1 MFDSDFRKI
10 LLIGLTSR
18 LLVFTSAIIGSIVI
32 GTNPLPG
39 IFDINLPIVN
49 LFSRWD
55 GGQYAAIAV
64 SGYASGNNP
73 LVAQWAWFPLYP
85 FFMGIVARLFFVI
98 LTQFEA
104 AMLAGFLISNSL
116 FFVSLMIFYKLSEKI
131 LKDKK
136 LALLSSLFFA
146 FWPGSLFYSCIYSE
160 SLFMTFALGAFYFL
174 EKEKTIESTLLGF
187 LAALTRS
194 NGFLVAIPFLYQGLK
209 KKNLKI
215 IIQLVIFSLPYL
227 LFTLFGYF
235 STGVFP
241 VREIVINQYWGKQD
255 FLLVQLAQIEQ
266 GYALLFFIEFCLIL
280 LPFAY
285 LFSSK
290 ELLVNV
296 FSLGL
301 KGDWEDAKYYGY
313 SLIQLV
319 IVLVYSIIRNIHRY
333 AIPMLP
339 LYWVFAILWNKKPKL
354 GVILLILMTSLLS
367 IGTILFSTWRF
378 YW

>member
-1 MFDSDFRKI
+1 
-10 LLIGLTSR
+10 
-18 LLVFTSAIIGSIVI
+18 
-32 GTNPLPG
+32 
-39 IFDINLPIVN
+39 
-49 LFSRWD
+49 
-55 GGQYAAIAV
+55 
-64 SGYASGNNP
+64 
-73 LVAQWAWFPLYP
+73 
-85 FFMGIVARLFFVI
+85 MGK
-98 LTQFEA
+98 T
-104 AMLAGFLISNSL
+104 
-116 FFVSLMIFYKLSEKI
+116 
-131 LKDKK
+131 
-136 LALLSSLFFA
+136 
-146 FWPGSLFYSCIYSE
+146 
-160 SLFMTFALGAFYFL
+160 LGAFYFL

-301 KGDWEDAKYYGY
+301 KGDREDAKYYGY

>member
-136 LALLSSLFFA
+136 LALLSS
-146 FWPGSLFYSCIYSE
+146 
-160 SLFMTFALGAFYFL
+160 
-174 EKEKTIESTLLGF
+174 
-187 LAALTRS
+187 
-194 NGFLVAIPFLYQGLK
+194 Q
-209 KKNLKI
+209 
-215 IIQLVIFSLPYL
+215 FSAS
-227 LFTLFGYF
+227 FVT
-235 STGVFP
+235 
-241 VREIVINQYWGKQD
+241 
-255 FLLVQLAQIEQ
+255 
-266 GYALLFFIEFCLIL
+266 
-280 LPFAY
+280 
-285 LFSSK
+285 
-290 ELLVNV
+290 
-296 FSLGL
+296 
-301 KGDWEDAKYYGY
+301 
-313 SLIQLV
+313 
-319 IVLVYSIIRNIHRY
+319 
-333 AIPMLP
+333 M
-339 LYWVFAILWNKKPKL
+339 
-354 GVILLILMTSLLS
+354 
-367 IGTILFSTWRF
+367 
-378 YW
+378 

>member
-1 MFDSDFRKI
+1 
-10 LLIGLTSR
+10 
-18 LLVFTSAIIGSIVI
+18 
-32 GTNPLPG
+32 
-39 IFDINLPIVN
+39 
-49 LFSRWD
+49 
-55 GGQYAAIAV
+55 
-64 SGYASGNNP
+64 
-73 LVAQWAWFPLYP
+73 
-85 FFMGIVARLFFVI
+85 MGIVARLFFVI
-98 LTQFEA
+98 LTNFEA

-131 LKDKK
+131 FKDKK
-136 LALLSSLFFA
+136 LALLSSVFFA
-146 FWPGSLFYSCIYSE
+146 FWPGSLFYSCVYSE
-160 SLFMTFALGAFYFL
+160 SLFMTLALGAFYFL
-174 EKEKTIESTLLGF
+174 EKGKAKKSTLLGF
-187 LAALTRS
+187 LAAVTRS

-209 KKNLKI
+209 KKKLSV

-241 VREIVINQYWGKQD
+241 VREIAVNQYWGKQD
-255 FLLVQLAQIEQ
+255 FLLVQLTQIEQ

-280 LPFAY
+280 LPFTY
-285 LFSSK
+285 LFLSK

-301 KGDWEDAKYYGY
+301 KGDRKDAKYYGY

-319 IVLVYSIIRNIHRY
+319 IVLFYSIIRNIHRY

-339 LYWVFAILWNKKPKL
+339 LYWVFAILWNKKPTL
-354 GVILLILMTSLLS
+354 GVISLVLMTSLLS